1 MRCGICLQVFKD
13 PIELPCYHF
22 FCLDCL
28 RRQSTIEKTSNQ
40 LPRCAECKR
49 EFNMRSIIAN
59 RTLQSHNLK
68 INKILDVYRWIRQAN
83 EIYSQD
89 VPDVQEMINLNQER
103 IQ

>member
-1 MRCGICLQVFKD
+1 V
-13 PIELPCYHF
+13 
-22 FCLDCL
+22 
-28 RRQSTIEKTSNQ
+28 
-40 LPRCAECKR
+40 
-49 EFNMRSIIAN
+49 
-59 RTLQSHNLK
+59 K

>member
-1 MRCGICLQVFKD
+1 
-13 PIELPCYHF
+13 
-22 FCLDCL
+22 
-28 RRQSTIEKTSNQ
+28 
-40 LPRCAECKR
+40 
-49 EFNMRSIIAN
+49 MRSIIAN

-103 IQ
+103 IQQFREKTSTFNLDNKTGCPPPQN